1 MSTKRQAQAILRAQ
15 TGGQQQGEQ
24 KKAQRA
30 RAEAGLD
37 PLTVTPL
44 LPCMQRRLDAIKRS
58 NSTNSPLNNPLT
70 SKKRKLENYAKNT
83 QTVHDNPNLSATD
96 KMSDGEHAS
105 ICTCRTI
112 PVMHIAV

>member
-1 MSTKRQAQAILRAQ
+1 V
-15 TGGQQQGEQ
+15 QQQREQ

-37 PLTVTPL
+37 PLTVMPL

-58 NSTNSPLNNPLT
+58 NSTNSPLNNPLNNLINNPLT